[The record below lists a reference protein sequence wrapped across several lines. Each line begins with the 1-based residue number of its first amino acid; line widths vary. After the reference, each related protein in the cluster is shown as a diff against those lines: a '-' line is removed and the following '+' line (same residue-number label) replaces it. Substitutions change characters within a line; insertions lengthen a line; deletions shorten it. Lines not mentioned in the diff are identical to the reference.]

1 MKFIVVIVAL
11 LFSFIGC
18 HQGSI
23 IRDYSQVSELKRVS
37 PESQGVS
44 SRAVM
49 DYIDSLMAFPQTEI
63 HSVIILRHGRV
74 ISEIYPNPYNPDYG
88 HPLFSCS
95 KTFVAAAIGI
105 AINEELIG
113 LDDCVLDFF
122 PEINRNSLDP
132 SVSRITIED
141 LLTMRSGLKVDWQI
155 RSDSTNWIRAYFSR
169 PLAFKPGKRF
179 VYDSMNS
186 YILSA
191 IVQRVTGKQLIEYL
205 KEKVFDE
212 MNITEAKWEESPEHI
227 STGGWGLYM
236 KPESMAK
243 FGHLLLCRG
252 MWNRKQLIPAEW
264 VDNMMRKHVKNAH
277 YDNYCFHMWTCS
289 YKGSVRADGAYGQ
302 FIYIIPDKDMV
313 ITMTQCNNANL
324 KKQEQLIWNILLP
337 GIRDEEHV
345 DEASSKELN
354 NNRLPNYSLPILE
367 GKRDSSIFSN
377 FKGHTIK
384 LKQNLLGWK
393 SIRLSSDSAETIK
406 MVIVDSVGR
415 VGDIA
420 LGYHKWE
427 ISPIGV
433 LPLNPRINTR
443 KRFSLFTNQFHAG
456 GCYAWKDDGL
466 YVKIHFVDW
475 VSSILLHFF
484 LCGDDIHIVANT
496 NYMDDDILL

>member
-1 MKFIVVIVAL
+1 MKSIVVIATL
-11 LFSFIGC
+11 LFSLLGC

-23 IRDYSQVSELKRVS
+23 MRDYSQVSELMRVS

-44 SRAVM
+44 SQSVM
-49 DYIDSLMAFPQTEI
+49 DYLDSLMAFPQTEI
-63 HSVIILRHGRV
+63 HSVMILRHGRV
-74 ISEIYPNPYNPDYG
+74 ISELYPNPYQPEYG

-95 KTFVAAAIGI
+95 KTFLAAAIGI
-105 AINEELIG
+105 AIQEELIG

-122 PEINRNSLDP
+122 PEINRNLLDP
-132 SVSRITIED
+132 SAVRITIED

-155 RSDSTNWIRAYFSR
+155 RSDSTNWIRAFFSR
-169 PLAFKPGKRF
+169 PMVFKPGKRF

-186 YILSA
+186 YLLSA
-191 IVQRVTGKQLIEYL
+191 IIQRVTGKQLIEYL

-212 MNITEAKWEESPEHI
+212 MNIVEAKWEESPEGI

-252 MWNRKQLIPAEW
+252 MWNGKQLIPVEW
-264 VDNMMRKHVKNAH
+264 VDKMMRRHVKNSH
-277 YDNYCFHMWTCS
+277 GDHYCFHMWTCS

-324 KKQEQLIWNILLP
+324 KKQEQLLWNVLLP
-337 GIRDEEHV
+337 GVGDINHADSDSYIR
-345 DEASSKELN
+345 LQ
-354 NNRLPNYSLPILE
+354 NRQRFCSLPILE
-367 GKRDSSIFSN
+367 GKSDSTLFN
-377 FKGHTIK
+377 KFKDQEIC
-384 LKQNLLGWK
+384 LIQNALGWK

-406 MVIVDSVGR
+406 MVVKDSVGR
-415 VGDIA
+415 VGNIA
-420 LGYHKWE
+420 MGYHKWE
-427 ISPIGV
+427 ISPIGI
-433 LPLNPRINTR
+433 LPLNPRINTIN
-443 KRFSLFTNQFHAG
+443 RFSLFSNQFHTG

-466 YVKIHFVDW
+466 YIKIHFVDW
-475 VSSILLHFF
+475 VSSVLLHIF
-484 LCGDDIHIVANT
+484 LWGDDIHIVAKT